1 MKPRI
6 IVSGIVALATAFG
19 LTLHA
24 EQLSADVI
32 KKASESLRATMPRC
46 MSIGVPK
53 VTSIDADH
61 ASKTLAVN
69 CNWAYSNVP
78 FTAADIEQLKRN
90 VLEIAGRQYAGY
102 EVTVAIDGSDV
113 ANYLP
118 QYDSRHARHHAPF
131 VQVDEAS
138 RRYSAGLDGN
148 IIALWQSH
156 GWYFEPKL
164 NRWEW
169 QRARVWQTV
178 EDLYTQSY
186 VLPFLGLERYR
197 RSKSSYGN

>member
-61 ASKTLAVN
+61 AKKTLAVN

-156 GWYFEPKL
+156 GWYFEPEL

-178 EDLYTQSY
+178 EDL
-186 VLPFLGLERYR
+186 
-197 RSKSSYGN
+197 